1 MAAKKSARKTAEK
14 GAVARLRK
22 QGVKT
27 VHVAI
32 PDMDG
37 SLRERRLALDDVET
51 AFGAGGTFVN
61 VIHKWDTGESVI
73 GEPPFVGEATSLD
86 WNSVRD
92 YPFEDD
98 SAFVF
103 ADFAGPSAAL
113 SPRELLK
120 TQIARAEKMG
130 FAVKAAM
137 EFEFHV
143 LDETAEACRAKGFE
157 NVDMFAPDNR
167 CWSTQSAAIY
177 ADYVADLDAVLKHAG
192 VGLFGLGLELG
203 PGCFEA
209 TLRATDPLRAADDAV
224 LFKTF
229 TKAFS
234 RRLGLTATFMAQ
246 LSANHAGLSGH
257 VHLSLADAKTGKPVF
272 HDAKDADGMSATMR
286 HAVGGIVE
294 LAPEALAMAAHTAN
308 AYRRLTPGN
317 WAPKTA
323 TWAVQNYAAAV
334 RAVPAP
340 AKLARLEFR
349 LPASDTNPYL
359 ALALTLG
366 SALHGIETKAKLPA
380 PITRGGPDETPEGV
394 PGLPHDLLEAADR
407 LEACKPARAMFGD
420 VFIDHFVATRR
431 HEEAVIRKHVS
442 AFERARYIEAV

>member
-1 MAAKKSARKTAEK
+1 LAARKTTQQ
-14 GAVARLRK
+14 GPVAVLRK
-22 QGVKT
+22 KGVRT
-27 VHVAI
+27 AHVAI
-32 PDMDG
+32 PDLDAN
-37 SLRERRLALDDVET
+37 LRERRLALGDVET
-51 AFGAGGTFVN
+51 AFGPGGTFVN
-61 VIHKWDTGESVI
+61 VLHKWDSGEAVI
-73 GEPPFVGEATSLD
+73 GEPPFVGEAMSLD
-86 WNSVRD
+86 WASVRD

-98 SAFVF
+98 AALVF
-103 ADFAGPSAAL
+103 ADYAGPSAEL
-113 SPRELLK
+113 SPREILK
-120 TQIARAEKMG
+120 SQIARAKKMG
-130 FAVKAAM
+130 FSVKAAL

-143 LDETAEACRAKGFE
+143 LDEGAMGLRDKGF
-157 NVDMFAPDNR
+157 DGFAMYAADNR
-167 CWSTQSAAIY
+167 CWGSQSAAIY
-177 ADYVADLDAVLKHAG
+177 SEYVAELNQVLDTLG
-192 VGLFGLGLELG
+192 VGVYGLGLELG

-234 RRLGLTATFMAQ
+234 RRRGLTATFMAQ
-246 LSANHAGLSGH
+246 LSAQHAGLSGH
-257 VHLSLADAKTGKPVF
+257 VHLSLADAKTGKPLF
-272 HDAKDADGMSATMR
+272 HDAKDADGMSKTMR
-286 HAVGGIVE
+286 HAVAGLVE
-294 LAPEALAMAAHTAN
+294 LAPEALALCAHTTN

-340 AKLARLEFR
+340 AKLARMEFR

-359 ALALTLG
+359 AMALTLG
-366 SALHGIETKAKLPA
+366 AALHGIENKAKLPA

-407 LEACKPARAMFGD
+407 LEACKPARAMFGER
-420 VFIDHFVATRR
+420 FIDHFCATRR
-431 HEEAVIRKHVS
+431 HEEAVVRKHVS

>member
-1 MAAKKSARKTAEK
+1 MAVKKTVKKAAGRGGKE
-14 GAVARLRK
+14 GLRRR
-22 QGVKT
+22 GVKT

-32 PDMDG
+32 PDLDA

-51 AFGAGGTFVN
+51 AFGPGGTFVN
-61 VIHKWDTGESVI
+61 VLHKWDSGESVI
-73 GEPPFVGEATSLD
+73 GEPPFVGEAMSLD

-92 YPFEDD
+92 YPFEAD
-98 SAFVF
+98 AALVF
-103 ADFAGPSAAL
+103 SDYAGPSAQL

-120 TQIARAEKMG
+120 AQIKRARAMG
-130 FAVKAAM
+130 FKIQAAL

-143 LDETAEACRAKGFE
+143 LDEAAETLRDQGF
-157 NVDMFAPDNR
+157 DGFGMYAPDNR
-167 CWSTQSAAIY
+167 CWASQSAAIY
-177 ADYVADLDAVLKHAG
+177 SDYVADLNGVLDTLG
-192 VGLFGLGLELG
+192 VGVYGLGLELG

-234 RRLGLTATFMAQ
+234 RRRGLTATFMAQ
-246 LSANHAGLSGH
+246 LSAQHAGLSGH
-257 VHLSLADAKTGKPVF
+257 VHLSLSDARTGKPLF
-272 HDAKDADGMSATMR
+272 HDAKDKDGMSKTMR
-286 HAVGGIVE
+286 HAIAGLVD
-294 LAPEALAMAAHTAN
+294 LAPEALALCAHTAN

-334 RAVPAP
+334 RAVPSP
-340 AKLARLEFR
+340 AKLARMEFR

-359 ALALTLG
+359 AIALTLAG
-366 SALHGIETKAKLPA
+366 ALHGIETKAKLPA

-407 LEACKPARAMFGD
+407 LDVCKPARALFGD
-420 VFIDHFVATRR
+420 RFVDHFVATRR

>member
-1 MAAKKSARKTAEK
+1 MAAKSAARKTSK
-14 GAVARLRK
+14 RGAVERLRK
-22 QGVKT
+22 RGVRT

-32 PDMDG
+32 PDLDG

-51 AFGAGGTFVN
+51 AFGPGGTFVN
-61 VIHKWDTGESVI
+61 VIHKWDTGENVI
-73 GEPPFVGEATSLD
+73 GEPPFVGEATALD
-86 WNSVRD
+86 WTSVRD
-92 YPFEDD
+92 YPFEENA
-98 SAFVF
+98 AFVF
-103 ADFAGPSAAL
+103 ADYAGPSAAL

-120 TQIARAEKMG
+120 TQIVRAEKMG
-130 FAVKAAM
+130 FSVQAAL

-143 LDETAEACRAKGFE
+143 LDDGAEGLRANGFE
-157 NVDMFAPDNR
+157 GFDMYAQDNR
-167 CWSTQSAAIY
+167 CWASQSAAIY
-177 ADYVADLDAVLKHAG
+177 SEYVAELDATLQHAG

-209 TLRATDPLRAADDAV
+209 TLRASDPLRAADDAV

-234 RRLGLTATFMAQ
+234 RRRGLTATFMAQ
-246 LSANHAGLSGH
+246 LSADVAGLSGH
-257 VHLSLADAKTGKPVF
+257 VHLSLADAKSGKPLF
-272 HDAKDADGMSATMR
+272 HDGKDKGGMSKTMR
-286 HAVGGIVE
+286 HAVAGLVE
-294 LAPEALAMAAHTAN
+294 LAPEALALCAHTVN

-340 AKLARLEFR
+340 AKLARMEFR

-359 ALALTLG
+359 AIALTLG
-366 SALHGIETKAKLPA
+366 AALHGIVTKAALPA
-380 PITRGGPDETPEGV
+380 PIMRGGPDETPEGV

-407 LEACKPARAMFGD
+407 LDACKPARAMFGD
-420 VFIDHFVATRR
+420 TFIDHFVATRR
-431 HEEAVIRKHVS
+431 HEEALVRKHVS

>member
-1 MAAKKSARKTAEK
+1 MAAKKSARKETGN

-22 QGVKT
+22 RGVKT

-32 PDMDG
+32 PDLDG
-37 SLRERRLALDDVET
+37 SLRERRLALGDVET
-51 AFGAGGTFVN
+51 AYGPGGNFVN
-61 VIHKWDTGESVI
+61 VIHKWDTGERVI
-73 GEPPFVGEATSLD
+73 GGPPFVGEATALD
-86 WNSVRD
+86 WDSVRD
-92 YPFEDD
+92 YPFEEN
-98 SAFVF
+98 AAYVF
-103 ADFAGPSAAL
+103 ADYDGPSAAL

-120 TQIARAEKMG
+120 GQIARAAKMG
-130 FAVKAAM
+130 FSVKTAM

-143 LDETAEACRAKGFE
+143 LDETAETFRAKGFE
-157 NVDMFAPDNR
+157 NYATFAPDNR

-177 ADYVADLDAVLKHAG
+177 ADYVADLESVLNRAG
-192 VGLFGLGLELG
+192 IDLFGLGLELG

-234 RRLGLTATFMAQ
+234 RRLGLTASFMAQ
-246 LSANHAGLSGH
+246 LSADSPGLSGH

-272 HDAKDADGMSATMR
+272 HDARDSDGMSATMR
-286 HAVGGIVE
+286 HAVGGVVK
-294 LAPEALAMAAHTAN
+294 LALDALAMAAHTVN

-366 SALHGIETKAKLPA
+366 SALHGIETKAKLPK
-380 PITRGGPDETPEGV
+380 PIARGGPDEIPEGV

-407 LEACKPARAMFGD
+407 LDACKPARAMFGD
-420 VFIDHFVATRR
+420 RFIDHFVATRR
-431 HEEAVIRKHVS
+431 HEEAVLRKHVS
-442 AFERARYIEAV
+442 AFERARYIEVV